1 MLKKQRKSKTML
13 PWEYL
18 YMEKGQF
25 FQWSYNY
32 KGNRLNKDIKNKN
45 LKKDLMNLIKT
56 NHQINMTSDH
66 SISSNISFKSYL
78 NAKGRVSTCF

>member
-1 MLKKQRKSKTML
+1 ML

-45 LKKDLMNLIKT
+45 LKKDLMNLIET

-78 NAKGRVSTCF
+78 NAKVSTCF